1 MAAPARKP
9 APNSAP
15 AAKKPPPG
23 KGKGAPAE
31 TEAKDKTPTAPTNK
45 LARFR
50 LILFGGLGGI
60 LLATLLVAAWFAF
73 FRTPPDTEPIPPPP
87 ALKPT
92 PPTVVREGDLED
104 DLWRRLGVRPG
115 QD

>member
-9 APNSAP
+9 APPSSP

-23 KGKGAPAE
+23 KGKAAPTDETKEKAPA
-31 TEAKDKTPTAPTNK
+31 APPNK

-50 LILFGGLGGI
+50 LVLFAGLGGMF
-60 LLATLLVAAWFAF
+60 LATLVLGAWLAF

>member
-9 APNSAP
+9 APSSAP
-15 AAKKPPPG
+15 AGKKPPPG
-23 KGKGAPAE
+23 KGKAAPDEDEKDKAPA
-31 TEAKDKTPTAPTNK
+31 APPDK

-50 LILFGGLGGI
+50 IVLFAGLGGV
-60 LLATLLVAAWFAF
+60 LLATLAVGAWLAF
-73 FRTPPDTEPIPPPP
+73 FRTPADTEPIPPPP

-92 PPTVVREGDLED
+92 PPTVVREGDLSD
-104 DLWRRLGVRPG
+104 DLWRQLGVRPS

>member
-23 KGKGAPAE
+23 KGKAAPAE
-31 TEAKDKTPTAPTNK
+31 PEASDKAPAAPPNK

-50 LILFGGLGGI
+50 LILLAGLGGM
-60 LLATLLVAAWFAF
+60 LVATLLVGAWFAF
-73 FRTPPDTEPIPPPP
+73 FRTPPDTSPIPPPP